1 MAGCYIHI
9 PFCAQKC
16 SYCDFH
22 FSTDHSYQD
31 EMVDALCRE
40 LELRAY
46 DWKSEVFET
55 IYFGGGTPSVLTD
68 EQLNR
73 IIQQVYRF
81 YAVSKN
87 VEITLECNPDDC
99 SPEHLQ
105 RWKELG
111 VTRLS
116 MGIQSFDEEQLRW
129 MNRSHTAAESRSA
142 VVNAKRTGFDELS
155 LDLIYGLPNLTLE
168 DWKNQ
173 IREIVTLNPEHISAY
188 CLTVED
194 KTALSKWVAEGKIAI
209 SNVDQQSEQFELLVS
224 ELKQAGY
231 EQYEISN
238 FARNE
243 HYSKHNTSYWKG
255 MKYLG
260 IGPSAHGYNL
270 KERYWNKANNRVYL
284 SELRKGNL
292 PETMEVLS
300 EQDRFNELVMI
311 GLRTKWGVS
320 KSELF
325 ATVQPEAEW
334 FQIVKG
340 YEQGKMLVETA
351 DSFVLTEAGRLL
363 ADAIASDLFI
373 ITNS

>member
-1 MAGCYIHI
+1 MSGCYIHI

-22 FSTDHSYQD
+22 FSTDHSYQNK
-31 EMVDALCRE
+31 MVEALCAE
-40 LELRAY
+40 LKLRSDTWKPEL
-46 DWKSEVFET
+46 FET
-55 IYFGGGTPSVLTD
+55 IYFGGGTPSVLTA
-68 EQLNR
+68 EQLER
-73 IIQQVYRF
+73 LIGQVREFYR
-81 YAVSKN
+81 VSEK

-99 SPEHLQ
+99 SMENLSS
-105 RWKELG
+105 WKALG

-129 MNRSHTAAESRSA
+129 MNRSHTAADSMNA
-142 VVNAKRTGFDELS
+142 VLNAKQVGFDELS

-168 DWKNQ
+168 DWKKQ
-173 IREIVTLNPEHISAY
+173 IQQVVGLNPEHISAY
-188 CLTVED
+188 CLTVEE
-194 KTALSKWVAEGKIAI
+194 KTVLSKWVAEGKIAV

-224 ELKQAGY
+224 ELKKAGY

-255 MKYLG
+255 SKYLG

-270 KERYWNKANNRVYL
+270 TERYWNKANNRVYMA
-284 SELRKGNL
+284 ELEKSIL
-292 PETMEVLS
+292 PETIEVLTPFD
-300 EQDRFNELVMI
+300 QFNEALMI

-320 KSELF
+320 KKELF
-325 ATVQPEAEW
+325 QNIHPEADW

-340 YEQGKMLVETA
+340 YEDQQLLVET
-351 DSFVLTEAGRLL
+351 DNSFVLTEAGRLL
-363 ADAIASDLFI
+363 ADAIAADLFLI
-373 ITNS
+373 EN